1 MRPCLGSK
9 GTGRPY
15 ASACRLHPG
24 YRHGGPQQPGPR
36 HHRRATAR
44 RHARRPPAGGAHPP
58 YHPRPLCRLGQG
70 EDHPLD
76 RPPVYR
82 RALCGPY
89 PRPVRH
95 RADGHQPPRARLHHL
110 CRGRSRPGPLHL
122 CGQDFLCRLLP
133 RSPAHSLYER
143 EGGLLWS
150 LTLFPVVGERQRAQG
165 LAPGDTRPVHPFHGS
180 SAPPHRLYEHPCR
193 QLRYAPPP
201 S

>member
-1 MRPCLGSK
+1 M
-9 GTGRPY
+9 
-15 ASACRLHPG
+15 
-24 YRHGGPQQPGPR
+24 PR
-36 HHRRATAR
+36 EQRN
-44 RHARRPPAGGAHPP
+44 RPPLRLSLSTPP
-58 YHPRPLCRLGQG
+58 RLPTRWPATTRSTTPSPRRCPTPREKTASWWSASSVPPTTTMPQG

-133 RSPAHSLYER
+133 RGPAHSLYER

-180 SAPPHRLYEHPCR
+180 PAPPHRL
-193 QLRYAPPP
+193 
-201 S
+201 